1 MFPTK
6 HGPRCPSGVTCTDDP
21 RRIPRQRGAPVGF
34 PEGDLF
40 DPAMKTAPARFKR
53 KLSSLDIHNP
63 LVGHADPAITARFG
77 KPQSLSRPAES
88 ASKAL
93 KEERE

>member
-1 MFPTK
+1 
-6 HGPRCPSGVTCTDDP
+6 
-21 RRIPRQRGAPVGF
+21 
-34 PEGDLF
+34 
-40 DPAMKTAPARFKR
+40 MKTAPARFKR